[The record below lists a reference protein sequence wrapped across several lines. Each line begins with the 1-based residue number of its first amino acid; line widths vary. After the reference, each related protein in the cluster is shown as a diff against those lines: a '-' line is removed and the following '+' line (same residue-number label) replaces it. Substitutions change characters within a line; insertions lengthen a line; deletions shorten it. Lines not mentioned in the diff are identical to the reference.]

1 MPTQTQ
7 PEPGHTSRG
16 RPGVRTT
23 NIRWLSAALPTTA
36 VLLATGPAE
45 AGQTLCVFDIL
56 GAQGPSAAFSKDY
69 VLAMQKAG
77 ADLHVKVYTDERVA
91 VEDFRTGQCD
101 AVTATGMRTREFNP
115 TAAAIDSIGVST
127 IVRNGTVDMAASY
140 EVVHKAIQT
149 FASPAAAKLMVNGDY
164 EVGGIIP
171 LGAVYP
177 FVNDRKINSVE
188 AAAGKRIAALDYDKA
203 QAILIQRIGA
213 QPVSADVTTF
223 ASKFNNGSVDIIV
236 APALT
241 YKPLELFRG
250 IGTKGAISRFPMMI
264 LSYQMIFKRDRFPDG
279 FGERSRVYWMNGYAQ
294 AMKAV
299 TDAERDIPAKV
310 WMDFTPQEAERYTLM
325 LREAR
330 IDIAR
335 RGIYDKRGLKVLKRI
350 RCSINPADAE
360 CATPAELDWK

>member
-1 MPTQTQ
+1 MPSQSQ
-7 PEPGHTSRG
+7 RAAPLLKS
-16 RPGVRTT
+16 
-23 NIRWLSAALPTTA
+23 IALSAIAALA
-36 VLLATGPAE
+36 LGATPAH

-56 GAQGPSAAFSKDY
+56 GTQGPSAAFSKDY
-69 VLAMQKAG
+69 MLAMQKAG
-77 ADLHVKVYTDERVA
+77 ADFNLKVYTDERVA

-101 AVTATGMRTREFNP
+101 AVTATGMRTREFNA
-115 TAAAIDSIGVST
+115 TAASIDSIGAST
-127 IVRNGTVDMAASY
+127 IVRNGTVDLAASY
-140 EVVHKAIQT
+140 EVVHKAIET
-149 FASPAAAKLMVNGDY
+149 FSSPAADKLMVNGNY

-177 FVNDRKINSVE
+177 MVNDRKINSVE

-203 QAILIQRIGA
+203 QAIMIQRIGA

-223 ASKFNNGSVDIIV
+223 ASKFNNGAVDIIV

-250 IGTKGAISRFPMMI
+250 IGTKGAVSRFPMMI
-264 LSYQMIFKRDRFPDG
+264 LSYQMIFRRDRFPAG
-279 FGERSRVYWMNGYAQ
+279 FGEKSRAYWMNNYGQ
-294 AMKAV
+294 ALKV
-299 TDAERDIPAKV
+299 INNSEHDIPAKV
-310 WMDFTPQEAERYTLM
+310 WMDFTPQDAQRYTLM

-350 RCSINPADAE
+350 RCSVNPADAE
-360 CATPAELDWK
+360 CATQAELNLQ